1 MLDIIKYIY
10 EKIPY
15 NLSKKMIEIFRL
27 NPYYSDRIW
36 NDIKKIEL
44 DYKNCKNLNNSLNNL
59 GIKDIDNLKKIEL
72 IDSEYLRRNLD
83 TLINLK
89 VRGYYT
95 STGGTTGIPLKLYL
109 SDQSYYKDI
118 AHVIWGWN
126 KLGYQKGD
134 KKLTLRGAASSLK
147 DKLYKYNPIYNE
159 LQINVF
165 KMDKYNIDE
174 IIREIEKFNPRFGHG
189 YPSSF
194 FRLATLLEN
203 KKINIKLK
211 GISLTSENLYEEQRK
226 VIEKV
231 FDCKARGFWG
241 HTERLGIAIEKVN
254 ERNIY
259 EIPLTYGLIEI
270 IKENGIEAEEGEEGE
285 IVCTGFINKGMK
297 LIRYKTGDYATV
309 HKKEKGIVIE
319 IRNLIG
325 KRGKEYLYTKNGQKI
340 STASLTLHSKAQ
352 YEFKYIQ
359 LLQNEVE
366 KVNVN
371 VVLWDNKDVSKD
383 IRALKEEFESKVQ
396 DIDFKINIVNE
407 KEIKITHRGK
417 IPYLITEI
425 NKIER

>member
-1 MLDIIKYIY
+1 MLGIIKYIY
-10 EKIPY
+10 EKTP
-15 NLSKKMIEIFRL
+15 NSLSKKLIKIFKL
-27 NPYYSDRIW
+27 NPYYSTRTWNEIERI
-36 NDIKKIEL
+36 KLK
-44 DYKNCKNLNNSLNNL
+44 YKSYDNLNKSLNDL
-59 GIKDIDNLKKIEL
+59 GIKDIKSLKSFEL
-72 IDSEYLRRNLD
+72 IDSEYLRKNLD
-83 TLINLK
+83 IFINLK
-89 VRGYYT
+89 VKGYFT

-109 SDQSYYKDI
+109 SDKSYYKDI

-165 KMDKYNIDE
+165 KMDVSNIDE
-174 IIREIEKFNPRFGHG
+174 IIKEIERFNPVFGHG
-189 YPSSF
+189 YPSAF

-226 VIEKV
+226 IIEKIFNCSV
-231 FDCKARGFWG
+231 RGFWG
-241 HTERLGIAIEKVN
+241 HTERLGIAIEKIN
-254 ERNIY
+254 EKNVY
-259 EIPLTYGLIEI
+259 EIPLTYGIIEI

-285 IVCTGFINKGMK
+285 IVCTGFINNGMK
-297 LIRYKTGDYATV
+297 LIRYRTGDYATV
-309 HKKEKGIVIE
+309 HKKEKGIVVE

-352 YEFKYIQ
+352 YKFKYIQ
-359 LLQNEVE
+359 LLQTEIE
-366 KVNVN
+366 KVNIN
-371 VVLWDNKDVSKD
+371 VVLWNNKDISKD
-383 IRALKEEFESKVQ
+383 IKALKEEFESKIQ
-396 DIDFKINIVNE
+396 DIDFKVNVVSE

-417 IPYLITEI
+417 IPYLISEVE
-425 NKIER
+425 KK